1 MTQPFTIEG
10 EEKARKY
17 AEDIVWMFVPIE
29 YTDTDSF
36 Q

>member
-1 MTQPFTIEG
+1 MTQPFTVEA
-10 EEKARKY
+10 EEKAAKC
-17 AEDIVWMFVPIE
+17 AEDIMWMFVPIE